1 MNRRLLTLAL
11 SLPLVAG
18 GCATKRD
25 VRMLSTEVEAMRAS
39 QQASQQALIQ
49 ELRRQNAMLMDSV
62 TAKDAR
68 LRGDVL
74 NRISALDRQLVQ
86 IQELTGQ
93 SQQTLAVLRQE
104 ARQREEALRTATAG
118 PVAGS
123 PDGSAAPPSGSADE
137 LYSTARDALQRG
149 SLSTARAGFEEF
161 VRAYPRDTRA
171 AEAQLGVGETYEKGK
186 ETQKALDAYQKVLE
200 LYPNSTR
207 APTALL
213 RAAKIEQDRG
223 NRDRSRSMLNQLVTA
238 YPKSPE
244 ATQAKGLLAP
254 AKKP

>member
-11 SLPLVAG
+11 SLPLLAG
-18 GCATKRD
+18 GCATKKD
-25 VRMLSTEVEAMRAS
+25 VRMLSTEVEALRAS
-39 QQASQQALIQ
+39 QQATQQALIQ
-49 ELRRQNAMLMDSV
+49 ELRRQNAMLLDSV
-62 TAKDAR
+62 TMKDAR

-74 NRISALDRQLVQ
+74 NRINALDRQLVQ

-104 ARQREEALRTATAG
+104 ARQREAALQASQAG
-118 PVAGS
+118 VAGTE
-123 PDGSAAPPSGSADE
+123 GGAAAPPSASADE

-161 VRAYPRDTRA
+161 VRSYPRDSRA
-171 AEAQLGVGETYEKGK
+171 PDAQLGVGETYEKGK
-186 ETQKALDAYQKVLE
+186 ETQKALDAYQRVLE
-200 LYPNSTR
+200 LFPNSAR

-244 ATQAKGLLAP
+244 ATQAKELLAP
-254 AKKP
+254 AKKR